1 MNLSWQWIQQNR
13 KLLLLSLG
21 HLVTDLNQ
29 GAMALVAIFLKDHY
43 DLSYFLVGIAILA
56 GNVSSSVIQPIF
68 GVLSDRYRTTWL
80 MPLGTV
86 LAGAGMA
93 LAGLSTNFWMALAGF
108 LLSGLGV
115 AAFHPESYKAAQV
128 VAGKGKASAISIF
141 SVGGNLGFGIGPL
154 LAGFFYKGWGLPGLV
169 GFLPITIAMAYML
182 AQSMSGLHAA
192 SRANVSTS
200 TARQTAAASAVSKS
214 AAAHPDTLPVAPFA
228 FTGPLVTLLAIV
240 FIRSWVTAGLTTY
253 VPLYFVDIL
262 HGTKDQGA
270 NLLSYFL
277 IVGAIGTLSG
287 GPIADRFGARRL
299 IFLSLFISM
308 PLVFL
313 VPYTDGFVLQAI
325 LSVLG
330 VVLFSS
336 FSSAIV
342 IGQEMMPNHLGT
354 VSGLIIGFA
363 IGMGGVGVTVLGKI
377 ADLVGI
383 EPIFTVLAALL
394 LVGAALTVYMA
405 LHWRRKEGAALS

>member
-1 MNLSWQWIQQNR
+1 MNLSWRSIWQNR

-29 GAMALVAIFLKDHY
+29 GAMALVAIFLKDRY
-43 DLSYFLVGIAILA
+43 DLSYFLVGIAILV
-56 GNVSSSVIQPIF
+56 GNVSSSVIQPLF

-93 LAGLSTNFWMALAGF
+93 LAGLSTSFWIALLGF

-154 LAGFFYKGWGLPGLV
+154 LAGYFYKWWGLPGLV
-169 GFLPITIAMAYML
+169 GFLPITVLMAYML
-182 AQSMSGLHAA
+182 IQSLASLHESSGAKASPPTVALSEPPVAA
-192 SRANVSTS
+192 S
-200 TARQTAAASAVSKS
+200 
-214 AAAHPDTLPVAPFA
+214 VATPFV
-228 FTGPLVTLLAIV
+228 FTGPLVTLLIIV
-240 FIRSWVTAGLTTY
+240 FLRSWVTAGLTTY

-277 IVGAIGTLSG
+277 IVGAIGTLLG

-299 IFLSLFISM
+299 IFLSMLISM

-313 VPYTDGFVLQAI
+313 VPFSNGLALQAI
-325 LSVLG
+325 LALLG
-330 VVLFSS
+330 IVLFSS

-363 IGMGGVGVTVLGKI
+363 IGMGGVGVTVLGKV
-377 ADLVGI
+377 ADQIGI
-383 EPIFTVLAALL
+383 VPIFTVLAVLL
-394 LVGAALTVYMA
+394 FIGAGLTMYMA
-405 LHWRRKEGAALS
+405 LHWRKKEGAALS